1 MMNKIDKTLKAE
13 EKSIKIQELIK
24 FSSPKLKK

>member
-1 MMNKIDKTLKAE
+1 MMNKIDKTLKAK

-24 FSSPKLKK
+24 FSSPELKK